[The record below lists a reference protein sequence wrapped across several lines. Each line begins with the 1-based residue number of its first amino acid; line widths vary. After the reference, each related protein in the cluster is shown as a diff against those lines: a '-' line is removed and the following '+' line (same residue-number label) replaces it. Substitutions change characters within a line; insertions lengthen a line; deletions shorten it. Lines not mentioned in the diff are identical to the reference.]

1 MQTPIPAIFMRGGT
15 SRGLYF
21 NRADLPEDRSLWD
34 GILLAAFG
42 SPDRADGK

>member
-21 NRADLPEDRSLWD
+21 NRADLPVEGAHDEV
-34 GILLAAFG
+34 GQEPG
-42 SPDRADGK
+42 GGEPEHGEP